1 MIIKRGLYMIV
12 LIQCH
17 NAHNNNLLN
26 SLFLFRLP
34 CIDDGAA
41 GLLDR
46 GRVRPLATFCFSF
59 AFIGWACSSS
69 LADSVA
75 ES

>member
-1 MIIKRGLYMIV
+1 MIV
-12 LIQCH
+12 SIQWH
-17 NAHNNNLLN
+17 NANNNNLLN

-34 CIDDGAA
+34 CIDDGA

-46 GRVRPLATFCFSF
+46 GLVRLLFTFCFSF
-59 AFIGWACSSS
+59 ALIGWACSSS
-69 LADSVA
+69 FADSVA

>member
-1 MIIKRGLYMIV
+1 M
-12 LIQCH
+12 
-17 NAHNNNLLN
+17 
-26 SLFLFRLP
+26 LP

>member
-1 MIIKRGLYMIV
+1 MIIS
-12 LIQCH
+12 IQRQ
-17 NAHNNNLLN
+17 NASNNNLLN
-26 SLFLFRLP
+26 SLFLFRMLP
-34 CIDDGAA
+34 CIDDGA

-46 GRVRPLATFCFSF
+46 GLVRPLPTFWLSF
-59 AFIGWACSSS
+59 AFIGWAWSSS